1 MTGERGIELDGVR
14 VRRGERTI
22 LDVDHLRLTEARVGL
37 IGANGSGKSTLLRC
51 LNALVPPDRGRVT
64 VDGLDAAKATRAVR
78 RKVGFVFQDPE
89 AQIVM
94 PTIAEE
100 MDLGL
105 KARKLPVAERRRRRA
120 EALGRFGLTDRE
132 ADSAHLLSGGEKQR
146 LALASIVAMHPD
158 ILVMDEPTT
167 MLDLPGKRL
176 FRRLVDPLPQRVLIA
191 THDLDLVRDCERVLV
206 LDGGRVIADDAPDA
220 AIRAYVDLIDAREAA
235 GAHDGRAEPAA

>member
-1 MTGERGIELDGVR
+1 MTDERGIALDGVR
-14 VRRGERTI
+14 VSRGERSI
-22 LDVDHLRLTEARVGL
+22 LAVDDLRLTESRIGL

-51 LNALVPPDRGRVT
+51 FNGLVAPDHGRVT

-105 KARKLPVAERRRRRA
+105 KARKLPAEERRRRGG
-120 EALGRFGLTDRE
+120 EALARFGLAGRE
-132 ADSAHLLSGGEKQR
+132 GDSAHLLSGGEKQR
-146 LALASIVAMHPD
+146 LALASIFALHPD
-158 ILVMDEPTT
+158 ILVMDEPTA

-176 FRRLVDPLPQRVLIA
+176 FRRLVAPLPQRVVLA

-206 LDGGRVIADDAPDA
+206 VDQGRVVADDEPDA
-220 AIRAYVDLIDAREAA
+220 AIAAYVDLVDAYEAA
-235 GAHDGRAEPAA
+235 GRDSAAEAAA